1 MDKAVAS
8 VHRCWGAEI
17 ALGATAFWEIS
28 HPDWILAF
36 PTGPASSVPHPMP
49 YGENGQTSLCHPWS
63 AGAAPWLT
71 ANVLGV
77 TPLAPGFASVSVAPH
92 ITSQMAAAGGLRGSA
107 PTPRGDVS
115 INVDVAA
122 ASSVTVTAPAG
133 VDIQLRLSEVLVAR
147 LGWPAGANVSV
158 DGGAPFALA
167 PEAGAARGPLF
178 EGELAARGAGRCRV
192 AVIELHGGGT
202 FRVALA
208 KEGGV
213 AAAEGGLTAKA
224 GGSAAPPFPPPSWP
238 ARVVAID
245 TWTQG
250 NWIGRFGSQVRL
262 WSDGRRRLEERT
274 RPELGKWR
282 SPRCAALRPARRSLS
297 PPHAGLRSRGL
308 LQLELRPRRHEAAVV
323 DRERQA
329 VPRLEHLALA
339 RPERGCARAAGPG
352 VARPRDRLLVRV
364 VHELR

>member
-1 MDKAVAS
+1 VSPLLATQILPALAHLSLSPTPRFVRYWLLQALGNAGAMDKAVTS

-28 HPDWILAF
+28 HPDWLLAF

-71 ANVLGV
+71 ANVLGIA
-77 TPLAPGFASVSVAPH
+77 PLAPGFASASIAPH
-92 ITSQMAAAGGLRGSA
+92 ITSQMAAAGGLRGSV
-107 PTPRGDVS
+107 PTPRGAVS

-122 ASSVTVTAPAG
+122 ASTVTVTAPAG

-178 EGELAARGAGRCRV
+178 ESELAARGAGRSRV
-192 AVIELHGGGT
+192 AVIELRGGGT

-213 AAAEGGLTAKA
+213 AAAEGGSAAEAGGSTAKA

-262 WSDGRRRLEERT
+262 LSDGRRRLEERT
-274 RPELGKWR
+274 RPEPGRWR
-282 SPRCAALRPARRSLS
+282 SPLRCAAPRAPLALPSARRATLS
-297 PPHAGLRSRGL
+297 
-308 LQLELRPRRHEAAVV
+308 RPS
-323 DRERQA
+323 
-329 VPRLEHLALA
+329 PT
-339 RPERGCARAAGPG
+339 RAPAPTS
-352 VARPRDRLLVRV
+352 
-364 VHELR
+364 